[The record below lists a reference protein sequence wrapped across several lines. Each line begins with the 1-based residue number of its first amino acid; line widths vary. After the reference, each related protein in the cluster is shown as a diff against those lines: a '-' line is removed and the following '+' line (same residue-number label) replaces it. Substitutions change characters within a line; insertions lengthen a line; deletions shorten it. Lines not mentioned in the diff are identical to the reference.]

1 MGWTLHPG
9 KLSVIGAVTKRLVPY
24 LVEATFVPLVLFY
37 VFLISFG
44 LTAAFL
50 AAAGW
55 TYSAVVRRLVGR
67 RPIPALLVLSCLG
80 ITMRTALYLLSGN
93 AFVYFVQP
101 ILRTALTAIV
111 LGASVL
117 IGRPLIAR
125 FASDFC
131 PLTPDV
137 QGRPGIAGL
146 FRRLTY
152 LWAGV
157 NLVAAAVSE
166 LWSALFAVGKW
177 DPLQGHDAITGTQWF
192 LQPIGIL
199 LAVAIQSADPE
210 HWVSTSELANW
221 LGRRNPDWQKAIGPL
236 LPWCEAFL
244 LGLLQQLKV
253 VEAAKDDNRWFV
265 RLTALGRGILNGG
278 TPTVAMPI
286 VVQTLLVQPNLEVVL
301 YRQGLTP
308 ALVVQ
313 LTQFANALQSQLFP
327 AVEEADGARPH
338 LGHEVAAMVERES
351 VGDPTQS
358 APPSLGSGDREARL
372 DI

>member
-1 MGWTLHPG
+1 MPATSDDGPEMGWTLHPG

-137 QGRPGIAGL
+137 QVRPGIAGL

-157 NLVAAAVSE
+157 NLVGAAVS
-166 LWSALFAVGKW
+166 LTLLLTVPTPVFVGTTTLAAWALTCTGVVLTVADAVRTARSEG
-177 DPLQGHDAITGTQWF
+177 
-192 LQPIGIL
+192 
-199 LAVAIQSADPE
+199 LA
-210 HWVSTSELANW
+210 T
-221 LGRRNPDWQKAIGPL
+221 AIGP
-236 LPWCEAFL
+236 
-244 LGLLQQLKV
+244 
-253 VEAAKDDNRWFV
+253 
-265 RLTALGRGILNGG
+265 NGMLR
-278 TPTVAMPI
+278 A
-286 VVQTLLVQPNLEVVL
+286 
-301 YRQGLTP
+301 Y
-308 ALVVQ
+308 
-313 LTQFANALQSQLFP
+313 S
-327 AVEEADGARPH
+327 
-338 LGHEVAAMVERES
+338 VAA
-351 VGDPTQS
+351 
-358 APPSLGSGDREARL
+358 
-372 DI
+372 